1 VASFRLTLIKLWFAV
16 FFAMVLAGCKKEA
29 APPKAEVFTTGRP
42 VVQDLPVNLSVD
54 QTKPGYTIPE
64 NFEGLSYETRLL
76 AESPDFLNEN
86 NKVLIQLIKNLGPGI
101 LRIGGNT
108 SDETDWTGSA
118 RTSETPANSLTTTEV
133 DHLAAFSKAIGW
145 PVIFGLNLAAYD
157 PAKAAN
163 EANYV
168 YKTVSNLYALQS
180 GNEPDVFYQRW
191 RSPNYNYTNYQR
203 EWWSYLS
210 AVRKQT
216 PQATFAGPDI
226 TPFNNAWLISFTG
239 NENKNIRL
247 IDGHY
252 YDTGPASLPS
262 IAYTD
267 ILTQNSKLAEYLAT
281 LHALAYKYHL
291 PYRIS
296 EGNSV
301 FGGGKKGV
309 SDVFASALWA
319 LDFMWTVAEN
329 HGQGINFHGGGDF
342 FAYSPLTVQNGISIS
357 KPEYYAMLAFKY
369 GAVGQT
375 ILPVTV
381 DGSGYNISAHACINK
396 DKTYTI
402 TLINKEVNSGF
413 AFNIQLSH
421 PTSAVNV
428 LRLAAPDMASGQGVT
443 LAGSMVNDDGT
454 FTPSSTEIQQI
465 SGNSFVVHVPAG
477 SAAVIMVNDVKAPP
491 FTARR

>member
-1 VASFRLTLIKLWFAV
+1 MASFRLTLIKLWLAV
-16 FFAMVLAGCKKEA
+16 FFAFALAGCRKEA
-29 APPKAEVFTTGRP
+29 AAPNTVFVTERP
-42 VVQDLPVNLSVD
+42 AVPDLPVNLSVD
-54 QTKPGYTIPE
+54 QTKPGYTVPL
-64 NFEGLSYETRLL
+64 NFEGLSYETKLL

-86 NKVLIQLIKNLGPGI
+86 NKVMIQLIKNLGPGI
-101 LRIGGNT
+101 LRVGGNT

-118 RTSETPANSLTTTEV
+118 RTSETPANSLTTTDV

-163 EANYV
+163 EASYV

-180 GNEPDVFYQRW
+180 GNEPDVFYLHW
-191 RSPNYNYTNYQR
+191 RSATYNCINYQR
-203 EWWSYLS
+203 EWSGYLS

-216 PQATFAGPDI
+216 PQAPFAGPDI
-226 TPFNNAWLISFTG
+226 TPFSNEWLISFAG

-262 IAYTD
+262 ITYTD
-267 ILTQNSKLAEYLAT
+267 ILTQNPKLTEYLAT
-281 LHALAYKYHL
+281 LHATAYKYHL
-291 PYRIS
+291 PFRIS

-301 FGGGKKGV
+301 FGGGKPGV

-342 FAYSPLTVQNGISIS
+342 FVYSPLTVQNGIALS

-375 ILPVTV
+375 ILPATLEQT
-381 DGSGYNISAHACINK
+381 GYNISAHACINK

-413 AFNIQLSH
+413 AFNVQLSH
-421 PTSAVNV
+421 PTSAVKV
-428 LRLAAPDMASGQGVT
+428 LRLAAPDIASGDGT
-443 LAGSMVNDDGT
+443 TFGGSVVNNDGT
-454 FTPSSTEIQQI
+454 FTPSSTETQQI

-477 SAAVIMVNDVKAPP
+477 SAAVITVSDFQAPS